1 MKEEIE
7 YDGHN
12 RYYRN
17 ELYTELEDYIADM
30 RKRSQ
35 TERGGIYPKCRNI
48 FPDVNVN
55 KGLVAMDVMRWLKQ
69 FVENPHFKL
78 DCL

>member
-1 MKEEIE
+1 MEEEIE
-7 YDGHN
+7 YDGYN

-30 RKRSQ
+30 RKRLSV
-35 TERGGIYPKCRNI
+35 ERDKNYPKCRNI
-48 FPDVNVN
+48 VPSINTN
-55 KGLVAMDVMRWLKQ
+55 KALVALEIMRWLKPT
-69 FVENPHFKL
+69 VEVDTFRL